1 MTLYIVSIPI
11 GHPDDITLRAIKTF
25 ENVDFL
31 ICEEF
36 KNGRKL
42 LKQLNIE
49 KELFNLNE
57 HNEESDT
64 EEIIQELLKGKTAAL
79 FSDCGT
85 PLFADPGNLLV
96 KRCLET
102 GIKVIPVP
110 GASSLMA
117 ALVVAGVQLDQFYY
131 AGFLPRN
138 STERRKEIRYLQ
150 SLKCPVVVYDAPY
163 RLNALMADIKAELPA
178 HRQLTLS
185 LSLTKPDEK
194 VLFGTTS
201 DLMKMLGP
209 TPPKKEFVL
218 ILHPQIPKKSKKH
231 VKTRKRKK

>member
-1 MTLYIVSIPI
+1 MALYIVSVPI
-11 GHPDDITLRAIKTF
+11 GHPGDITLRAVKTF
-25 ENVDFL
+25 EDADFL

-57 HNEESDT
+57 HNEETGT
-64 EEIIQELLKGKTAAL
+64 EEIIQELLKGKKAAL

-85 PLFADPGNLLV
+85 PLFADPGSLLV
-96 KRCLET
+96 KRCHET
-102 GIKVIPVP
+102 GIKVIPIP

-117 ALVVAGVQLDQFYY
+117 ALVVAGVRLDQFHY

-138 STERRKEIRYLQ
+138 TSDRRKEIRNL
-150 SLKCPVVVYDAPY
+150 LGFNCPVIIYDAPY
-163 RLNALMADIKAELPA
+163 RLSALITDLKAELPGV
-178 HRQLTLS
+178 RQVTLA

-194 VLFGTTS
+194 VLFGTMG
-201 DLMKMLGP
+201 DLVKMLGP
-209 TPPKKEFVL
+209 KPPKKEFVM
-218 ILHPQIPKKSKKH
+218 ILHPQILKKSKKH
-231 VKTRKRKK
+231 VKTRKRR